1 MRENRKRGREREVKS
16 IRNINGEIE
25 RKDRDGRDKREERQ
39 KVIEVETRKEIV
51 KQRRDR
57 DKERE
62 ESQSWKERECGV
74 AIGDR
79 EDLCTEMEKQ
89 REVKKPREVE
99 KQGGG
104 ETE

>member
-1 MRENRKRGREREVKS
+1 MEKQKGKT
-16 IRNINGEIE
+16 G
-25 RKDRDGRDKREERQ
+25 GRDKREERQ
-39 KVIEVETRKEIV
+39 KVTEVEMRKEIV